1 MNHKNIG
8 INILRLILVVSIVC
22 WMMVIFGFSSADGET
37 SQSTSDIITEI
48 IVENIYED
56 YSGMSMEKQQEIW
69 DNISFVV
76 RKTGHFGEYAI
87 LAILVTILLLTYK
100 SFRKNKKLLA
110 IAVIVCI
117 VYAVT
122 DELHQ
127 GFVEGRSPKAMDV
140 CIDSVGALC
149 GTILVV
155 VISCI
160 ANLREQ
166 KNIRN
171 FNNNICK

>member
-127 GFVEGRSPKAMDV
+127 GFVEEEAQRLWM

-149 GTILVV
+149 GTILVA

-160 ANLREQ
+160 T
-166 KNIRN
+166 N
-171 FNNNICK
+171 FENKKHTEF